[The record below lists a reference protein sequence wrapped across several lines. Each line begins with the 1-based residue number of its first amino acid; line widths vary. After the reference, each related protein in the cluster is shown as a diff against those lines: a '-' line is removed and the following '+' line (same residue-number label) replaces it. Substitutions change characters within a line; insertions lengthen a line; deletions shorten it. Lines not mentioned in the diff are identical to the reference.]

1 MGEGKK
7 RIAASRCDSE
17 NNGLG
22 SCKAHHVRVSPQE
35 DRSGTASKVGEVESR
50 KEGCLVNAPMTAC
63 RSLPRC
69 NRELLPD

>member
-1 MGEGKK
+1 MGKGSEG
-7 RIAASRCDSE
+7 IAASSCDSE
-17 NNGLG
+17 DNGLG
-22 SCKAHHVRVSPQE
+22 SCKAHHVSSSPQE
-35 DRSGTASKVGEVESR
+35 DCGVSAGEVGEVESR